1 VKIGIFVGIAAG
13 ARPDSLATMARHA
26 ERLGYGTLW
35 AGEHVVVFDTYQSK
49 YPYTESGDVPL
60 ARDADLLD
68 PIVALTYAAAIT
80 STIRLATGI
89 ALVAEHNPVVLAKQI
104 SSLDY
109 LSGGRLA
116 LGVGIGWSQEEF
128 KAVGVPF
135 ERRAQRTCEYL
146 EAMRKLWGEERA
158 SYSGEFVR
166 FDGARMNPKPIAKD
180 KLPVYFGGESM
191 PALRR
196 IARYGTGWLAS
207 SLSPAETRE
216 KLVKLNELLKANG
229 RSPGEV
235 RIMMMP
241 GVAHFSPDHLAG
253 YHEAGV
259 KEIVILVNFTAKQ
272 EDNIGKLEHLA
283 RRWVEPAA
291 KLG

>member
-1 VKIGIFVGIAAG
+1 MKIGIFVGIAAG

-216 KLVKLNELLKANG
+216 RLAKLHELLKANG

-259 KEIVILVNFTAKQ
+259 EEIVILVNFTAKQ